1 MLYEKICVTQY
12 SKLTLPFVKICLKVN
27 AYCLPPLFFTAV
39 LGVCSWFPFIKL
51 PPFNPGTL
59 LKVAPSLFHLS
70 LGELVLT
77 LAWNLGVVRES
88 TSSWV
93 NCLLPVTVYLYD
105 LYEYTAFNDVS
116 FRFIPESPRWLYSQG
131 RLSEAEAALCLIAK
145 RNRKLKCTFS
155 LTYPAS
161 RSPGETGS
169 FLDLFRYRILLGH
182 TLTLMFIW

>member
-1 MLYEKICVTQY
+1 MHTAY
-12 SKLTLPFVKICLKVN
+12 PFFF
-27 AYCLPPLFFTAV
+27 FFTAV

-59 LKVAPSLFHLS
+59 WKAAPSLFHLS

-77 LAWNLGVVRES
+77 LAWNPVVVRES

-93 NCLLPVTVYLYD
+93 NCLLHVPGY

-131 RLSEAEAALCLIAK
+131 RLSEAKAALHLIAK
-145 RNRKLKCTFS
+145 RNRKLTCTFS

-161 RSPGETGS
+161 RSPRETGS
-169 FLDLFRYRILLGH
+169 FLDLFRYRILLAH